1 MRATGHITGNR
12 LGMMFTFQIAFL
24 DVPPGPGGSRAPFY
38 FPECNIMGGDVDDY
52 PADEVVNAFMLG
64 RRPQSIT
71 HSQKFIAEP
80 AFNFPGEF
88 DLLLAQP

>member
-1 MRATGHITGNR
+1 
-12 LGMMFTFQIAFL
+12 
-24 DVPPGPGGSRAPFY
+24 
-38 FPECNIMGGDVDDY
+38 MGGDVDDY